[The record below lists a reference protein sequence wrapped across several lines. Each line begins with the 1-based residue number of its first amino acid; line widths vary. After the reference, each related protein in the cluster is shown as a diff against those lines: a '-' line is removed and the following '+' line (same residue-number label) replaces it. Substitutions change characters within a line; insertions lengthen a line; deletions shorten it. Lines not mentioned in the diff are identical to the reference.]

1 MLCDRCGQNE
11 ASMHFINVENG
22 VANEVHLCNECAA
35 QTGNMP
41 DAFSLKDWFSSFLPP
56 QQRAQK
62 VCRRCGSS
70 LADIQKS
77 GFAGCQQCYTDL
89 YDEMLPM
96 LSAIHGA
103 TEHVGSGPKNRLKEH
118 TQESPQELN
127 EIETLREQLTVAV
140 SDENYEQA
148 AELRDQ
154 IKQLET
160 QEG

>member
-22 VANEVHLCNECAA
+22 VANEVHLCGECAA

-41 DAFSLKDWFSSFLPP
+41 DTFSLTDWFSSFLPP
-56 QQRAQK
+56 QERTQK
-62 VCRRCGSS
+62 RCSKCGSS

-103 TEHVGSGPKNRLKEH
+103 TEHVGSGPKNRLKEYIEPVE
-118 TQESPQELN
+118 QEAN
-127 EIETLREQLTVAV
+127 EIEDLRAQLNSAV

-148 AELRDQ
+148 AALRDK
-154 IKQLET
+154 IKLLET